1 MLIYCRRYT
10 QNTTFG
16 RIKHHSPFNHFR
28 QFSNQFIKK
37 PIHIPLN
44 QSIYFQIISV
54 VSSINDVV
62 SLIIS
67 VVYRNHTDDFKK
79 DKGLTDFVIY
89 HLLVFPYILGN
100 ISPHKAV
107 NIEQDTKENRNL
119 SPKELREIAV

>member
-10 QNTTFG
+10 QNTIFG
-16 RIKHHSPFNHFR
+16 RIKHHSPFNYYR
-28 QFSNQFIKK
+28 QLSNQFIKK

-67 VVYRNHTDDFKK
+67 VVYRNHTDDLKK
-79 DKGLTDFVIY
+79 DKGLTDFLIY
-89 HLLVFPYILGN
+89 HLLVFPYILEN